1 MRILGNV
8 VRGLLF
14 AIESVAKTIG
24 AMSGAHTHDLE
35 GQRKLYEQRPDYRP

>member
-8 VRGLLF
+8 VRGLVFVL
-14 AIESVAKTIG
+14 ESVAKTIG
-24 AMSGAHTHDLE
+24 AMSGAHTHDLD